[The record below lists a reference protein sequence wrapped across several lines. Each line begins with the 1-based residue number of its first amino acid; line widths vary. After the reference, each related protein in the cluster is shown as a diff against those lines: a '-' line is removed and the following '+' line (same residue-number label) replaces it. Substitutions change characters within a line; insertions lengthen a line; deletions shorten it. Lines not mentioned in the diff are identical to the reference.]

1 MKNFFLLVL
10 SIILLVSC
18 SPTPQ
23 QYQPRN
29 HSGMREWKGGKQM
42 PRNRRAYERPQCVDS
57 W

>member
-10 SIILLVSC
+10 SIILLASC

-23 QYQPRN
+23 QYQARN
-29 HSGMREWKGGKQM
+29 HSGISEWKGGKQM
-42 PRNRRAYERPQCVDS
+42 PRNRKAYERPQCIDS